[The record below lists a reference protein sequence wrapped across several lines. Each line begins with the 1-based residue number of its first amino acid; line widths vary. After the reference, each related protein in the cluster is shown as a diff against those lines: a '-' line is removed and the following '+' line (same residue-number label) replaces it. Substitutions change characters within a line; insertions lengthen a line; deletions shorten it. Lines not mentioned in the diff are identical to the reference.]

1 MVKRTK
7 KSSVHRLIK
16 AIAIIDYI
24 YGALFLIVGIKL
36 FFGGTFLSY
45 SNHFFN
51 TFWFISMLGIF
62 AGGALLF
69 MSFLVLAIGILYI
82 SVARSLTRYEQWANV
97 TQIILVVPGLFS
109 FPIGTAIGMFI
120 LWVLLINK
128 DTKKL
133 FK

>member
-7 KSSVHRLIK
+7 KS
-16 AIAIIDYI
+16 
-24 YGALFLIVGIKL
+24 
-36 FFGGTFLSY
+36 
-45 SNHFFN
+45 
-51 TFWFISMLGIF
+51 
-62 AGGALLF
+62 
-69 MSFLVLAIGILYI
+69 